1 MKSVLRIVAIG
12 LALVGSAWAVRAAD
26 VPLNGAPAESFGPGN
41 LNVFVSGAGLE
52 NQPAT
57 FSVGIPAEA
66 TVVAA
71 YLYINGRGVGD
82 ENVIVNGM
90 AVVAP
95 LVAESDPLPVEGC
108 QRIETRRITLTG
120 GLALSHGP
128 NEFTVEGYDQCG
140 PGGAFVVAVVSQPSA
155 PMRTVTIV
163 EGADYGFHDFL
174 PPFGPNTDVGA
185 IEFSPIVGS
194 RVGHA
199 FLFLHDAVADKAD
212 SLWTLT
218 ASSSTTPI
226 PSSLV
231 GGAGGATLFEI
242 DRLGVST
249 SLGGYSHGERLD
261 IVSTDVSVPSDAD
274 YFAFQAESP
283 AGGNADGIGMSVAV
297 LVLPTDADG
306 GPSGPGGGGDEAC
319 GNGTLEGL
327 EECDDGNLAG
337 GDGCSGT
344 CEVEGLAKTIDA
356 IIRVRKHRRERV
368 WYYTQLPGLASDL
381 VGSAPVH
388 VTLLANGHTILD
400 LEVPVKAF
408 QRVEPRATTSMPAG
422 KFASAAQGNLGD
434 ARLRY
439 MRLWPASQQPTYN
452 LKFKVKR
459 EFLKRPGGINLLTS
473 IIRIGD
479 QTFTTTDS
487 MIVRRKGKIVRN
499 AGN

>member
-1 MKSVLRIVAIG
+1 MKSVLRIVAVG
-12 LALVGSAWAVRAAD
+12 LALLGSAWSVRAAD

-41 LNVFVSGAGLE
+41 LNVLVNGAGLV

-57 FSVGIPAEA
+57 FSVGIPADA
-66 TVVAA
+66 TVVAG

-82 ENVIVNGM
+82 ENVVVNGM
-90 AVVAP
+90 AMVAP
-95 LVAESDPLPVEGC
+95 LVAQSDPLPVESC
-108 QRIETRRITLTG
+108 ARIETRRITLEG
-120 GLALSHGP
+120 GLALHHGP
-128 NEFTVEGYDQCG
+128 NEFTVESYNQCG
-140 PGGAFVVAVVSQPSA
+140 PGGAFVVAVVSQPGA
-155 PMRTVTIV
+155 PSRTVTIV
-163 EGADYGFHDFL
+163 EGADYGFHDFA

-185 IEFSPIVGS
+185 IAFSPIVGS
-194 RVGHA
+194 RVAHA

-212 SLWTLT
+212 TLWTLT
-218 ASSSTTPI
+218 ASSTTTPI

-242 DRLGVST
+242 DRLGVPT

-261 IVSTDVSVPSDAD
+261 IVSTDLGVPSGAD

-297 LVLPTDADG
+297 LVLPTEADS
-306 GPSGPGGGGDEAC
+306 GPSGPGGGDDVCGD
-319 GNGTLEGL
+319 GTIQGL

-337 GDGCSGT
+337 GDGCSAT
-344 CEVEGLAKTIDA
+344 CEVEDNAKTIDA
-356 IIRVRKHRRERV
+356 IIRVRKHRRERI

-408 QRVEPRATTSMPAG
+408 QRVEPRATTSIPTG
-422 KFASAAQGNLGD
+422 KFASAAQGSIGD
-434 ARLRY
+434 SRLRY
-439 MRLWPASQQPTYN
+439 MRLWPASQHPTYN

-473 IIRIGD
+473 IIRVGE
-479 QTFTTTDS
+479 QTFTTTDP
-487 MIVRRKGKIVRN
+487 MIVRRHGKIVRN
-499 AGN
+499 SGN